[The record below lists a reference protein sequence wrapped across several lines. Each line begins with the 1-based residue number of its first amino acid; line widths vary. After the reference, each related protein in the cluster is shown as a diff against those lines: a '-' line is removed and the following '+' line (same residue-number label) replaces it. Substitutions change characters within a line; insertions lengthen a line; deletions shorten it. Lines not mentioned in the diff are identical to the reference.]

1 MIQLVFATQNQ
12 NKAKEIQAILP
23 DGYKVLTLSDI
34 NCHDDIPETASTL
47 EGNSELKADYIFKKY
62 NINCF
67 ADDTGLE
74 IEALNNEPGVY
85 SARYAGNQKN
95 SEDNMNLVLEK
106 LGNNTNRQARFRT
119 SICLILNGSKH
130 FFEGVVDGKITT
142 EKQGQKGFG
151 YDPIFLPNGAD
162 ETFAEMDLA
171 QKNKMSHRAR
181 AIQEMIQFLSNQ

>member
-62 NINCF
+62 NVNCF

-74 IEALNNEPGVY
+74 IETLNNEPGVY